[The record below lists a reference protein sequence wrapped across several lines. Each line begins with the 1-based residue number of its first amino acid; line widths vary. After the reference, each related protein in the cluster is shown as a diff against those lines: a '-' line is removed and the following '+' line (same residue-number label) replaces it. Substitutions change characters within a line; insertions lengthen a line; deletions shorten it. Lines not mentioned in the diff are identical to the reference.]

1 MTVNLG
7 LVLPF
12 TLSKK
17 NAITHPV
24 NVQFM
29 LTYFVVFCMGL
40 LSILL
45 CARMVKTY
53 RFKYLSH
60 YLYFLITIN
69 IGALYGDVP
78 ENFGSFLG
86 NSPQVFKLGGIL
98 SALLGTPMILT
109 AIYMFANLIAGLLD
123 KRLGKTF
130 KIVYFT
136 LFGGF
141 FMSFILLTAHYFET
155 GEDKLLMT
163 IMGYSLKVFIIMFF
177 MILIYFFLN
186 LKGLPDQ
193 NQRRELRIFGIFH
206 NVNFC
211 FVLCFTIQGCP
222 IAHLS
227 QNLFLLFFFILQ
239 LFPLLYLNR
248 FLKQCRTEFLLPG
261 PGEDMKDLDAIFSR
275 HKISKR
281 EKEIIHLLVKGKSN
295 KEIEDELF
303 ISIHTVRNHIYK
315 IYQKLGIKNRV
326 ELVNF
331 IRNSLN

>member
-1 MTVNLG
+1 MFQ
-7 LVLPF
+7 F
-12 TLSKK
+12 TLS
-17 NAITHPV
+17 NIYAITHLM

-29 LTYFVVFCMGL
+29 LIYFVVFCMGL

-69 IGALYGDVP
+69 IAALYGDVP

-98 SALLGTPMILT
+98 SALLGTPMFLT
-109 AIYMFANLIAGLLD
+109 AIYMFAGLIAGLLAR
-123 KRLGKTF
+123 RLGKTF
-130 KIVYFT
+130 KIIYFT

-141 FMSFILLTAHYFET
+141 FLSFILLAAHYFET
-155 GEDKLLMT
+155 GEDKLLMI
-163 IMGYSLKVFIIMFF
+163 IMGYSLKVFLIMFF

-186 LKGLPDQ
+186 LKVIPDQ
-193 NQRRELRIFGIFH
+193 NKRRKLRVFGILH
-206 NVNFC
+206 NVNFF

-222 IAHLS
+222 IS
-227 QNLFLLFFFILQ
+227 GIPQNLFLFLFFILQ

-248 FLKQCRTEFLLPG
+248 FLKQCRMEFLLPG
-261 PGEDMKDLDAIFSR
+261 TGEDMKSLDSIFSE
-275 HKISKR
+275 HKISNR
-281 EKEIIHLLVKGKSN
+281 EKEIIHLLLKGKSN
-295 KEIEDELF
+295 REIEDELF
-303 ISIHTVRNHIYK
+303 ISVHTVRNHIYK
-315 IYQKLGIKNRV
+315 IYQKLGVKNRV

-331 IRNSLN
+331 IRNSLHPTAKGVL